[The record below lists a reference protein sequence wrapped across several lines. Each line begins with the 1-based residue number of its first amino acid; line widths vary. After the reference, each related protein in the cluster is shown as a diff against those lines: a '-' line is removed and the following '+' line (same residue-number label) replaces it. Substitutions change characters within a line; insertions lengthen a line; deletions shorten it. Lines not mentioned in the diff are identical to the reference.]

1 MVVYPLQQRKMRK
14 RTTQAKEGT
23 RRGSGI
29 QNDKLT
35 EGCVYED
42 LVHEFM
48 IPPVARQGKGPSR
61 YMLELLRRVLFVM
74 PLWGLQLP
82 LCDDEGSA
90 MKKKPRCNFCMRR
103 DSPARG
109 SCCHCARVGY
119 DARAPPSRDFAA
131 RSSLVHPVAHPRPYP
146 RPHRPPH
153 QRQRPCLRSEA
164 CRQRDLKEVRAAL
177 ASRQER
183 TRPARYDAGATGT
196 VELVGLA
203 ERAGQLVRLQG

>member
-14 RTTQAKEGT
+14 RTTQAQEGT

-90 MKKKPRCNFCMRR
+90 MNKKNRAVTFAC
-103 DSPARG
+103 DATHLRG
-109 SCCHCARVGY
+109 VH
-119 DARAPPSRDFAA
+119 AA
-131 RSSLVHPVAHPRPYP
+131 T
-146 RPHRPPH
+146 
-153 QRQRPCLRSEA
+153 
-164 CRQRDLKEVRAAL
+164 AL
-177 ASRQER
+177 ALATTLER
-183 TRPARYDAGATGT
+183 LHLAILLRDHRLCIRSPTHAHTHARTDPRTSANAHAYVRRHAANGT
-196 VELVGLA
+196 
-203 ERAGQLVRLQG
+203 